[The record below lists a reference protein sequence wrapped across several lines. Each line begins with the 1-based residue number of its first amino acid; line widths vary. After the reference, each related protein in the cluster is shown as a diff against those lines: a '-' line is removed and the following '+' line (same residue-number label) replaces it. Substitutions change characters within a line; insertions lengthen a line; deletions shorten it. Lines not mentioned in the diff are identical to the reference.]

1 MLQTDIKEIAFG
13 VESIADKL
21 SGKTVLI
28 TGGRGFLGDTLLKHL
43 IFLTGIS

>member
-28 TGGRGFLGDTLLKHL
+28 TGGRGFWEILYRN
-43 IFLTGIS
+43 IYFLTKIS